1 MAVLRW
7 SVFLA
12 PLLAATLWTGAA
24 LAQAFAVSPTYKG
37 LFSSSDPTMTFLF
50 EAPEAKATLVFVPGG
65 EGHHGIHAKS
75 KATHGYFSFYPF
87 NVMLRGLSDPGATSG
102 RFNVVIFDS
111 PERLPAP
118 NHWSAQ
124 RAGAEHLSRV
134 EDVVRFYRDRLG
146 KPVWVMGHSMGSIS
160 VTEFYKRLQ
169 DGKRQDLVS
178 GLIVSAPVGGTSL
191 DYRTTRLPV
200 LVLYHERDLCASTP
214 PEHARTMAAKLRERG
229 NLATQLSAIA
239 GGESGG
245 DPCFSGFHMYEGA
258 EPDVAKAIDE
268 YMGRS
273 IAPSQVTQ
281 PPPEERK

>member
-75 KATHGYFSFYPF
+75 KARHAYFSFYPF

-111 PERLPAP
+111 PERLLTTS
-118 NHWSAQ
+118 HWSAA
-124 RAGAEHLSRV
+124 REGTAHLSRV

-160 VTEFYKRLQ
+160 VTELYKRLQ
-169 DGKRQDLVS
+169 DGKRQDLVA
-178 GLIVSAPVGGTSL
+178 GLILSAPVGGTSL

-200 LVLYHERDLCASTP
+200 LVLYHERDGCASTP
-214 PEHARTMAAKLRERG
+214 PEHARTMAAKLRESG
-229 NLATQLSAIA
+229 NLAARLSTIS
-239 GGESGG
+239 GGGSGG

-258 EPDVAKAIDE
+258 EPDAARAIDE
-268 YMGRS
+268 YMGRN
-273 IAPSQVTQ
+273 IAPAPVNQ